1 MNAAARKEYE
11 RQARLNRWAAWAGM
25 TIAGLTITAA
35 ASLLLGTW
43 WLAISLLFTL

>member
-25 TIAGLTITAA
+25 TIMALAIAAA
-35 ASLLLGTW
+35 ASVLLGTW

>member
-11 RQARLNRWAAWAGM
+11 RQARLNRWASWAGM
-25 TIAGLTITAA
+25 TIVGLTIAVA

-43 WLAISLLFTL
+43 WLAISLLFTM

>member
-11 RQARLNRWAAWAGM
+11 RHARLNRWAARAGM
-25 TIAGLTITAA
+25 TIAALTITAA

-43 WLAISLLFTL
+43 WLAVSLIFTA

>member
-11 RQARLNRWAAWAGM
+11 RHARLNRWAAWAGM
-25 TIAGLTITAA
+25 TIACLAITAA

-43 WLAISLLFTL
+43 WLAVSLIFTA

>member
-11 RQARLNRWAAWAGM
+11 RQARLNRWAARAGM
-25 TIAGLTITAA
+25 TIAVLAIAAA

>member
-11 RQARLNRWAAWAGM
+11 RQARLNRWAAWAGL

-35 ASLLLGTW
+35 ASLLLGTG
-43 WLAISLLFTL
+43 WLGISLLFTM

>member
-25 TIAGLTITAA
+25 TIVGLGASTIVLAV
-35 ASLLLGTW
+35 LGTVW
-43 WLAISLLFTL
+43 FSIALVFTA